1 MTTRGTSSGTSQGR
15 RSRRAHVPATVSASV
30 LILILIL
37 ILVLVVGAGACA
49 GGGGRSLDAAGTTSS
64 TTTVVRRVGTTG
76 PPEAGP
82 PDAAHGRPVVPTS
95 GSTFSRE
102 PCPAAALGSFS
113 MTDEQFRRSYAD
125 GLAGPDAH
133 LYELMRTFRVEHVA
147 ALQERGVCIG
157 SIGVGISAST
167 GTSLGPSS
175 PHRLVIGIRTDR
187 FTPETKVEV
196 LATFSDP
203 ASVVVEAAPEYHA
216 GMG

>member
-1 MTTRGTSSGTSQGR
+1 MTTRGTSSATSQGR

-49 GGGGRSLDAAGTTSS
+49 GGGGRSLDTAGTTSS

-82 PDAAHGRPVVPTS
+82 PDAPHGGPVAPTS
-95 GSTFSRE
+95 GSTFSQ

-113 MTDEQFRRSYAD
+113 MTDEHFRRSYAD

-187 FTPETKVEV
+187 FTPEAKAEV